1 MTNNGGND
9 TIAAVTA
16 MGYDAYFVA
25 LEAMKK
31 ADSGDKAAIMAALPS
46 VTYTGVTGAISF
58 NETGDANRDT
68 AYVKKANTETGAW
81 DFVREQGVG

>member
-1 MTNNGGND
+1 M
-9 TIAAVTA
+9 
-16 MGYDAYFVA
+16 
-25 LEAMKK
+25 
-31 ADSGDKAAIMAALPS
+31 
-46 VTYTGVTGAISF
+46 TGAISF